1 MCRPVSR
8 RKLRRDYPSKILMNL
23 SASLLLL
30 NVSFLLNGW
39 LSWQR
44 SEALCRAAAAL
55 LHYFL
60 LTSFTW
66 MGLESL
72 HMYIAL
78 VKVFNTYVRRY
89 ILKFCLLG
97 WGESF
102 SRLLGASIGG
112 LRNARPPIGSM
123 GGRTAQLSCARRP
136 SRCAG
141 GIGPGCGSTLIR
153 TAGVRR
159 RTLWRRIGAVV
170 SFDGSDRWLDG
181 YIRLG
186 RGSLDL
192 QSETDDGGAG
202 RRPPRALMALRCAR
216 LSLSLSPSPQLLD
229 PQRGGVLCGVRG
241 LLLPGLPAQRG
252 HVCCGHAAD
261 LRTQRQ
267 TRKVHAATGG
277 TATGAA
283 HPMAPL
289 PWRCRVGFV
298 SCLVALVTPL
308 ASCAALAQV
317 VRNLRSGVSLT
328 FLLGMTWAFAFFA
341 WGPVSLVFVYLFAI
355 FNSLQ
360 GD

>member
-202 RRPPRALMALRCAR
+202 RRPPRALMALRRAR
-216 LSLSLSPSPQLLD
+216 LSLSLPPLSCWIRSAAVFYAACVAYFCLVFLLNAAMFVVVML
-229 PQRGGVLCGVRG
+229 QICGRNGKRGKCTLRQEVRRPAPPTRWRRCLGDAASVLSAA
-241 LLLPGLPAQRG
+241 LLP
-252 HVCCGHAAD
+252 
-261 LRTQRQ
+261 
-267 TRKVHAATGG
+267 
-277 TATGAA
+277 
-283 HPMAPL
+283 
-289 PWRCRVGFV
+289 
-298 SCLVALVTPL
+298 
-308 ASCAALAQV
+308 
-317 VRNLRSGVSLT
+317 
-328 FLLGMTWAFAFFA
+328 
-341 WGPVSLVFVYLFAI
+341 
-355 FNSLQ
+355 
-360 GD
+360 